1 MRVFLGG
8 FGFRYTGYDDGR
20 LGRRFACSW
29 LLLRSSLTCHRT
41 LGLLFSIRSVWLNGA
56 RTAAVG
62 LCRRTSAAERRPEL
76 RAVKVRF
83 LNYVCVG
90 FSGIVM

>member
-8 FGFRYTGYDDGR
+8 SGFRYTSYDDGR
-20 LGRRFACSW
+20 LERRFTCSW
-29 LLLRSSLTCHRT
+29 LLLRNSFTCHRT
-41 LGLLFSIRSVWLNGA
+41 LGILFNIRSVALNGT

-90 FSGIVM
+90 FGGIVM